1 MKRQSLFILD
11 VSLGLAIVASVGV
24 SAYRPK
30 MEPGKG
36 PQAIDAAFRDGL
48 YQAKL
53 DVQDGRAPRLRT
65 GRWSAH
71 ADRALFIAGYE
82 QGYREYSEAQS
93 GKLTEPSAA
102 ELAGYCDGTLD
113 GASDRVKA
121 QPFQAE
127 KTANYRT
134 AGQGYLEVKANPE
147 EYIRFYRQAYSNGY
161 QQGYYL
167 QKR

>member
-1 MKRQSLFILD
+1 MNRPSLFILD

-36 PQAIDAAFRDGL
+36 THAIDAAFRDGL

-53 DVQDGRAPRLRT
+53 DVQDGRAPRLNT
-65 GRWSAH
+65 GRWGNN
-71 ADRALFIAGYE
+71 ADRAVFIAGYE

-113 GASDRVKA
+113 GASDRMKA
-121 QPFQAE
+121 QPFQVQ
-127 KTANYRT
+127 KKANYRT
-134 AGQGYLEVKANPE
+134 AGQGFLEAKANPE
-147 EYIRFYRQAYSNGY
+147 EYIRFYRQAYSKGY

-167 QKR
+167 QQH